1 MNDKEMFDVLK
12 PFMPMW
18 CQKVLPAVFD
28 QSLSYYELLCKVLQK
43 YNELV
48 AVVNAHSEKLENHE
62 TRIVTLET
70 VTKEIQQKLT
80 ELDEAVKQNTANIA
94 VLTERVNQHDED
106 IASLQ
111 AWIDSYK
118 TFLGSHRA
126 IIDPTTHDI
135 MLSVHPTLVI
145 VPWSK
150 WQEVIYNGGD
160 SFTILES
167 NNAVGILS
175 LTVKKTTA
183 PFTFSAFGA
192 MIENGD
198 LHYFT
203 ATYTR
208 QGATANKGGTDN
220 WKEVELLDITNIKQS
235 LGNGEYDTVSQ
246 KVLTQ
251 LINSKLN
258 HDMGITG
265 ASAGQY
271 LNIATVDS
279 DGKPLTYGFG
289 SPGGGGSGVDIVQ
302 TTGQS
307 TTSVMSQKATTDAI
321 NTSAGSGVSVVYPTT
336 AGGTDGKFVDGSGST
351 LTRATL
357 LSSLI
362 GSDGKNR
369 VFTVKK
375 TGSSEWQR
383 ITWFKSAAGE
393 GLYDFAWY
401 ETDGTSAKAGV
412 DRLTMATTG
421 LFAVSEVSSKELGGG
436 SGVDVVQTTGNS
448 TTSVMSQDAVT
459 KSLRAVG
466 DYSRVQIGTA
476 TMKSFKVVSL
486 LNVRLDDTIFAGVT
500 TKAQFESVIRQ
511 FAQPYLRVSVS
522 ESPGRGASF
531 DVPLQFSDCSD
542 FNGSGDTYAAA
553 SPTLY
558 GIVWSRYIGND
569 SANTQEMQIYAL
581 WAESDSDIANKK
593 LQTKVMYS
601 G

>member
-28 QSLSYYELLCKVLQK
+28 QSLSYDELLCKILQK

-351 LTRATL
+351 LTRSTL

-383 ITWFKSAAGE
+383 ITWFKSSAGE

-421 LFAVSEVSSKELGGG
+421 LFAVSEESSTNLGGG
-436 SGVDVVQTTGNS
+436 SGGQYVITDTVQEIFRTEATNGKTYKIQLSDDALDNALAVVQNLMKYDQFVIPMKSENTADESAARVIFTRAAKYTPPSEIQDQTGRYDVYTGAVDALNNNGE
-448 TTSVMSQDAVT
+448 SVYCLMYLTVYTYWNYPTGPKKA
-459 KSLRAVG
+459 G
-466 DYSRVQIGTA
+466 VQITINPGTA
-476 TMKSFKVVSL
+476 V
-486 LNVRLDDTIFAGVT
+486 N
-500 TKAQFESVIRQ
+500 
-511 FAQPYLRVSVS
+511 Y
-522 ESPGRGASF
+522 
-531 DVPLQFSDCSD
+531 
-542 FNGSGDTYAAA
+542 
-553 SPTLY
+553 
-558 GIVWSRYIGND
+558 
-569 SANTQEMQIYAL
+569 
-581 WAESDSDIANKK
+581 
-593 LQTKVMYS
+593 
-601 G
+601 

>member
-28 QSLSYYELLCKVLQK
+28 QSLSYYELLCKILQK

-70 VTKEIQQKLT
+70 ITKEIQQKLA

-94 VLTERVNQHDED
+94 ALTERVNQHDED
-106 IASLQ
+106 IAALQ

-118 TFLGSHRA
+118 TYLGSHRA
-126 IIDPTTHDI
+126 VIDPTTHDI
-135 MLSVHPTLVI
+135 MLSVYPTLVI

-150 WQEVIYNGGD
+150 WEEVIYNGGD
-160 SFTILES
+160 SFTILNS

-175 LTVKKTTA
+175 LTIKSKS
-183 PFTFSAFGA
+183 PFSAGAFGA
-192 MIENGD
+192 MIEND
-198 LHYFT
+198 ALHYFT

-208 QGATANKGGTDN
+208 QGANANHGGTDN

-235 LGNGEYDTVSQ
+235 LGDGENDTISQ

-321 NTSAGSGVSVVYPTT
+321 NTSAGSGASVVYPTT

-421 LFAVSEVSSKELGGG
+421 LFAVSEESSKDLGSGSSVAYLDLGECFFKRSSGKFVNLSLGPITIGYDKTSMTSGFLKLPREFESVDDVYTFLRSQGSVVCKLFLNQNDTAVDGYYEHVLFTPMKQYYNVTGG
-436 SGVDVVQTTGNS
+436 SGATTRYWMMASMPFYGSGGNTYS
-448 TTSVMSQDAVT
+448 FRVAVEIT
-459 KSLRAVG
+459 DIYEKDHHYAGCR
-466 DYSRVQIGTA
+466 IG
-476 TMKSFKVVSL
+476 L
-486 LNVRLDDTIFAGVT
+486 
-500 TKAQFESVIRQ
+500 
-511 FAQPYLRVSVS
+511 S
-522 ESPGRGASF
+522 ESAH
-531 DVPLQFSDCSD
+531 
-542 FNGSGDTYAAA
+542 T
-553 SPTLY
+553 
-558 GIVWSRYIGND
+558 
-569 SANTQEMQIYAL
+569 
-581 WAESDSDIANKK
+581 
-593 LQTKVMYS
+593 
-601 G
+601 

>member
-28 QSLSYYELLCKVLQK
+28 QSLSYYELLCKILQK

-70 VTKEIQQKLT
+70 ITKEIQQKLA

-94 VLTERVNQHDED
+94 ALTERVNQHDED

-118 TFLGSHRA
+118 NFLGSHKA
-126 IIDPTTHDI
+126 IINSTTHDI
-135 MLSVHPTLVI
+135 MLSVYPTLII
-145 VPWSK
+145 VPWLK
-150 WQEVIYNGGD
+150 WYDTLLNSDD
-160 SFTILES
+160 SFTIVVDGK
-167 NNAVGILS
+167 AVGILS
-175 LTVKKTTA
+175 LTIKATDA
-183 PFTFSAFGA
+183 YSAFGA

-198 LHYFT
+198 LRYFT

-208 QGATANKGGTDN
+208 QGVNANHGGTDD

-235 LGNGEYDTVSQ
+235 LGNGEYDTISQ

-265 ASAGQY
+265 ATAGQY

-401 ETDGTSAKAGV
+401 ETDGTNAKAGV

-421 LFAVSEVSSKELGGG
+421 LFAVSEESSKDLGGG
-436 SGVDVVQTTGNS
+436 SGIHLS
-448 TTSVMSQDAVT
+448 TL
-459 KSLRAVG
+459 K
-466 DYSRVQIGTA
+466 GTA
-476 TMKSFKVVSL
+476 TLNPDAIPGTSSSGTASRTITISIPISGVSTLEEATAALAACTNVSVDLTTKMNLKSPSAPVNTTVTDNL
-486 LNVRLDDTIFAGVT
+486 LNVSKIYDETNALLYVT
-500 TKAQFESVIRQ
+500 V
-511 FAQPYLRVSVS
+511 LGSVS
-522 ESPGRGASF
+522 WCDPFRTLPTSNWPIHVFGIWAMPSSF
-531 DVPLQFSDCSD
+531 ANGVLTLTGYMNTVGGSDVIF
-542 FNGSGDTYAAA
+542 T
-553 SPTLY
+553 
-558 GIVWSRYIGND
+558 
-569 SANTQEMQIYAL
+569 
-581 WAESDSDIANKK
+581 
-593 LQTKVMYS
+593 
-601 G
+601 